1 VVLDVAYCKP
11 AVTLAVGMA
20 TTSTH
25 STCP

>member
-1 VVLDVAYCKP
+1 MAYCKP